1 MLVREVIVRFFK
13 RFEAF
18 ILPILKFALGYF
30 IFVSVGSIDHMHDS
44 LVPFTEILNPAMV
57 NVLFAL
63 LFTVMPMNMGWILI
77 ILSVTAQVSANIEVA
92 VAVFLFMIF
101 IFLFY
106 IRMAPKESI
115 LILFTILAFHFDVPY
130 LLPLVVGLYLPV
142 TSIIPI
148 TVGVFVNAQIPVM
161 FGILAPGPLTANI
174 ADMGIEDLLTE
185 LPEAFGVV
193 HEMLMRTLQGT
204 ESWLFIAVI
213 FAMVILLV
221 HFVSRLAIDY
231 SKEIAIALG
240 CVMNVFGL
248 IIAVMMADANVNI
261 GRTIA
266 LTVLCGLIALLIRC
280 FDSILDYQ
288 RAESVQFEDD
298 NNYYHVRIVPKVVMT
313 KSKRVVK
320 RIRPEADDMPTQDT
334 ARRPIP
340 RADAPRPDPARRPRP
355 ENPLQNTTRREP
367 PRPEAARPE
376 TARREPPRREIPMFE
391 PPELDIPPSGPVSFE
406 EEIQETPLYKAP
418 TEPAAVP
425 DLPDLSD
432 NE

>member
-1 MLVREVIVRFFK
+1 MEQVLQTREIVVRFFK

-18 ILPILKFALGYF
+18 ILPILKFVLGYF
-30 IFVSVGSIDHMHDS
+30 VFVSIGNIGHMHES
-44 LVPFTEILNPAMV
+44 IEPFTEILNPTMI
-57 NVLFAL
+57 NILFAL

-92 VAVFLFMIF
+92 IAVFLFMLF
-101 IFLFY
+101 VFVFY

-115 LILFTILAFHFDVPY
+115 LILFTIIAFHFNVPY
-130 LLPLVVGLYLPV
+130 LLPIIVGLYLPV
-142 TSIIPI
+142 TSILPI
-148 TVGVFVNAQIPVM
+148 TVGVFINAQIPVM

-174 ADMGIEDLLTE
+174 ADMEIADILTE

-193 HEMLMRTLQGT
+193 HETLMRTLQGT
-204 ESWLFIAVI
+204 EGWLFIAVI

-240 CVMNVFGL
+240 CVMNIFGL
-248 IIAVMMADANVNI
+248 IIAVMMTDANVNI
-261 GRTIA
+261 GSTIVF
-266 LTVLCGLIALLIRC
+266 TILCGLIAMLVRC

-298 NNYYHVRIVPKVVMT
+298 NNYYHVRIVPKIVMT

-320 RIRPEADDMPTQDT
+320 RIRPQTEDMQPARQET

-340 RADAPRPDPARRPRP
+340 RPSGTRPDPVRRPRP
-355 ENPLQNTTRREP
+355 ES
-367 PRPEAARPE
+367 RPD
-376 TARREPPRREIPMFE
+376 TA
-391 PPELDIPPSGPVSFE
+391 
-406 EEIQETPLYKAP
+406 K
-418 TEPAAVP
+418 AAVTAHAP
-425 DLPDLSD
+425 GTT
-432 NE
+432 

>member
-1 MLVREVIVRFFK
+1 MEHILLAREVVVKFFK

-18 ILPILKFALGYF
+18 ILPILKFLLGYF
-30 IFVSVGSIDHMHDS
+30 VFVSIGNIGHMHES
-44 LVPFTEILNPAMV
+44 IVPFTEILNPTLI

-77 ILSVTAQVSANIEVA
+77 ILNITAQVSANIEVA

-101 IFLFY
+101 IFIFY
-106 IRMAPKESI
+106 VRMAPKESL
-115 LILFTILAFHFDVPY
+115 LILFTILAFQFDVPY
-130 LLPLVVGLYLPV
+130 LLPIIVGLYLPV

-174 ADMGIEDLLTE
+174 ADMEIADLLTE

-193 HEMLMRTLQGT
+193 QETLMHTLQGT
-204 ESWLFIAVI
+204 ERWLFIAVI
-213 FAMVILLV
+213 FAMVVLLV

-240 CVMNVFGL
+240 CVMNIFGL
-248 IIAVMMADANVNI
+248 IIAVMMTDANVAI
-261 GRTIA
+261 GRTIL
-266 LTVLCGLIALLIRC
+266 LTILCGLIALLVRC

-298 NNYYHVRIVPKVVMT
+298 NNYYHVRIVPKVVLT
-313 KSKRVVK
+313 KPKRVVK
-320 RIRPEADDMPTQDT
+320 RIRPQTEDMQPTRPEP

-340 RADAPRPDPARRPRP
+340 RPDAAKSETVKRPRPDTGQNTTARPRP
-355 ENPLQNTTRREP
+355 ETPKR
-367 PRPEAARPE
+367 
-376 TARREPPRREIPMFE
+376 
-391 PPELDIPPSGPVSFE
+391 DIPKFKPPGREAPARGPASYE
-406 EEIQETPLYKAP
+406 TEMQQTPLYKAP
-418 TEPAAVP
+418 EPAEPPATT
-425 DLPDLSD
+425 DK